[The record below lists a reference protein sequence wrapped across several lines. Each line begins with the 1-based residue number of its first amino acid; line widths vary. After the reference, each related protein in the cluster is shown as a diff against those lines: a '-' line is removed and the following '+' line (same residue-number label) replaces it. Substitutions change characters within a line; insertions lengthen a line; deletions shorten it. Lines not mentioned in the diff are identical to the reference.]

1 MKKFKLLIVS
11 ISLIVL
17 FTSCG
22 DNKSNSDSG
31 DSLVKKRIKQKIE
44 VAGMGMLKDI
54 KIESIEKVNDTTYK
68 GVHSFAN
75 PILDNK
81 VRMTKN
87 YFFTIDLDSITG
99 DEQLKSEMKS
109 EGEWV
114 EVKF

>member
-1 MKKFKLLIVS
+1 MKNFKLLIVS
-11 ISLIVL
+11 ISLGVI
-17 FTSCG
+17 FSSCG
-22 DNKSNSDSG
+22 NNKSDS
-31 DSLVKKRIKQKIE
+31 DSLVKKRIMQKIE

-54 KIESIEKVNDTTYK
+54 NIESIEKVNDTTYK

-75 PILDNK
+75 PILDNE

-109 EGEWV
+109 EGEWI

>member
-1 MKKFKLLIVS
+1 MKNFKLLVS
-11 ISLIVL
+11 ISLVVL
-17 FTSCG
+17 LISCG

-44 VAGMGMLKDI
+44 VAGMGMLKNI
-54 KIESIEKVNDTTYK
+54 NIESIEKVNDTTYK
-68 GVHSFAN
+68 GIHSFTN
-75 PILDNK
+75 PILDNE

-99 DEQLKSEMKS
+99 DEDLKSEMKT

>member
-1 MKKFKLLIVS
+1 MKNFKLLIS
-11 ISLIVL
+11 SLCLVVL
-17 FTSCG
+17 LTSCG
-22 DNKSNSDSG
+22 DNKSNSDS
-31 DSLVKKRIKQKIE
+31 LVKKRIMQKIE

-54 KIESIEKVNDTTYK
+54 NIESIEKVNDTTYK

-75 PILDNK
+75 PILDNE

>member
-1 MKKFKLLIVS
+1 MKNFKLLIVS
-11 ISLIVL
+11 ISLVVL

-22 DNKSNSDSG
+22 NNKSDS
-31 DSLVKKRIKQKIE
+31 DSLVKKRIMQKIE

-54 KIESIEKVNDTTYK
+54 NIESIEKVNDTTYK
-68 GVHSFAN
+68 GIHSFAN
-75 PILDNK
+75 PILDNE
-81 VRMTKN
+81 VRLTKN

-109 EGEWV
+109 EGEWI

>member
-1 MKKFKLLIVS
+1 MKNFKLLIVS
-11 ISLIVL
+11 ISLGVL
-17 FTSCG
+17 FSSCG
-22 DNKSNSDSG
+22 NNKSDS
-31 DSLVKKRIKQKIE
+31 DSLVKKRIMQKIE
-44 VAGMGMLKDI
+44 VAGMGMLKNI
-54 KIESIEKVNDTTYK
+54 NIESIEKVNDTTYK

-75 PILDNK
+75 PILDNE

>member
-1 MKKFKLLIVS
+1 MKNFKLLIS
-11 ISLIVL
+11 SLCLTIL
-17 FTSCG
+17 LISCG

-54 KIESIEKVNDTTYK
+54 NIESIEKVNDTTYK
-68 GVHSFAN
+68 GIHSFAN
-75 PILDNK
+75 PILDNE
-81 VRMTKN
+81 VRLTKN

-109 EGEWV
+109 EGEWI